1 MKKIIFTVLVLMLF
15 LVGCGNEPQEAAI
28 LDTPENTSETV
39 VNQDEITD
47 DVSVLEEFTL
57 TFRDV
62 QLTMHGKM
70 LPLLEVLGEPDFYFE
85 AESCAFQG
93 LDKTY
98 TYGGIEIHTYESH
111 GEDYISS
118 ILFLDDTLETDEG
131 VVLFGSLDDIL
142 QAYGESF
149 IEGFSLYTF
158 EGMQSKINFLVEN
171 DEITSI
177 EYVALNIEEK
187 QK

>member
-1 MKKIIFTVLVLMLF
+1 MKKIMPMVFVLMLIM
-15 LVGCGNEPQEAAI
+15 VGCGNEPQQTAI
-28 LDTPENTSETV
+28 KDTTENTIETV
-39 VNQDEITD
+39 ESQDEISDTN
-47 DVSVLEEFTL
+47 SVPKEFNL

-62 QLTMHGKM
+62 QLTMHGNM
-70 LPLLEVLGEPDFYFE
+70 LPILEVLGEPDFYFE

-93 LDKTY
+93 LDKTF

-111 GEDYISS
+111 GKDYISS

-131 VVLFGSLDDIL
+131 VVLFGSLDDIVKV
-142 QAYGESF
+142 YGESYT
-149 IEGFSLYTF
+149 EGFSLYTF
-158 EGMQSKINFLVEN
+158 EGIQSKINFLIEN

-177 EYVALNIEEK
+177 EYVALNIEDQ